1 MFDYVVVWIDHHEAR
16 LFQVGPDGMHSE
28 RVESH
33 SQHQHGRRHRQSDH
47 AEADVAFFGEVAGAL
62 ANATDILVV
71 GPGTAKLQFMRWMAK
86 HTPAVEAKVVSVE
99 SADHP
104 TDAQLVAH
112 VKKYF
117 CIGESPPGS

>member
-28 RVESH
+28 RVEAHPRPEQS
-33 SQHQHGRRHRQSDH
+33 GRYRQSDCTELDGH
-47 AEADVAFFGEVAGAL
+47 FFSDVAGAL
-62 ANATDILVV
+62 ANAEDVLVV
-71 GPGTAKLQFMRWMAK
+71 GPGTTKLQFMRWMYQNA
-86 HTPAVEAKVVSVE
+86 PSIEGKVVSIE

-117 CIGESPPGS
+117 CTGEPYTS

>member
-1 MFDYVVVWIDHHEAR
+1 MFGYVVVWIDHHEAR

-28 RVESH
+28 RVEAH
-33 SQHQHGRRHRQSDH
+33 PHPGRTRRYGQSDH
-47 AEADVAFFGEVAGAL
+47 AEADAQFFNEVAGAL
-62 ANATDILVV
+62 ANAGDVLVA

-86 HTPAVEAKVVSVE
+86 NAPTVESKVVAVE

-112 VKKYF
+112 AKKYF
-117 CIGESPPGS
+117 LTGEQAGS